1 MSMSFRGGW
10 GNLVFP
16 KRGSEVVKRAEDK
29 VSALKRKLE
38 ERQERVKVICATKGL
53 NITDLLSNLDGFSN
67 NISNAQFNMNVGE
80 MEQLKSEARAMKDEK
95 ESLSKLQL
103 IARNLPKEEDFELT
117 FEQLEYLD
125 F

>member
-1 MSMSFRGGW
+1 MSMSYRGSW

-29 VSALKRKLE
+29 VTLLKRKLE
-38 ERQERVKVICATKGL
+38 ERQERVKSICTTKNL
-53 NITDLLSNLDGFSN
+53 DVSSLLSNIDSFSN
-67 NISNAQFNMNVGE
+67 NMSNTAFNMNVGE
-80 MEQLKSEARAMKDEK
+80 MEQLKSEARAIKEEK
-95 ESLSKLQL
+95 ESLGRLQL